1 MMTVKLSKGDRV
13 VFAYEG
19 VVRMGYVENVKV
31 TKTGK
36 QLLVIKD
43 DIRGGAFRS
52 FHQHKIKAFVN
63 LAS

>member
-1 MMTVKLSKGDRV
+1 MTTVKLYKGDRV

-31 TKTGK
+31 TKAGK

-43 DIRGGAFRS
+43 DIRDGAFRS
-52 FHQHKIKAFVN
+52 FRQDKIKGFAKV
-63 LAS
+63 